1 MPIKPQSMKWDKL
14 VSSQISLWEF
24 RKKLEEKQPHK
35 DAENPWHKAHITIS
49 RSYGAKGFEIAK
61 MLGRK
66 LHWEV
71 YSRNLVE
78 YISETS
84 NVRNKL
90 VETFDEK
97 TKNEIQ
103 NWVHTLLDSQVMT
116 TDKYFKHLA
125 SVLMTIEEHGQAIV
139 VGRGANFLFNHEIG
153 LHVRITASLEWRVAH
168 VAEKWGISEKD
179 AKKLVNK
186 HDSDRLA
193 FIRRYYQR
201 DANDPTA
208 YDLVINIERLTL
220 EKVADIILSAL
231 EIRLGRP
238 RPEKEER
245 EDSGQPDHPRED

>member
-24 RKKLEEKQPHK
+24 RKKLEEKHPQK
-35 DAENPWHKAHITIS
+35 DANNPWHKAHITIS
-49 RSYGAKGFEIAK
+49 RPYGSKGYDTAKI
-61 MLGRK
+61 LGRK

-84 NVRNKL
+84 NVRNRL

-97 TKNEIQ
+97 TKNEIH

-139 VGRGANFLFNHEIG
+139 VGRGANLLFDHEIG
-153 LHVRITASLEWRVAH
+153 LHVRITAPIEWRIQN
-168 VAEKWGISEKD
+168 VAEKWSISERD
-179 AKKLVNK
+179 AKRLVNK

-201 DANDPTA
+201 DANDPDA
-208 YDLVINIERLTL
+208 YDVVINIARLSL
-220 EKVADIILSAL
+220 EKVVDIILSSL
-231 EIRLGRP
+231 EIKLGLP
-238 RPEKEER
+238 RPEKEEQ
-245 EDSGQPDHPRED
+245 EESEQPDHPRED